1 VSWGERVKLSS
12 ARREAK
18 ILSYPVPEGKQAK
31 LPSVTTKRRKQME
44 QKEERVQVYDVTA
57 LTSLEKLE
65 PVRVRPGM
73 YIGSTGIKGLHHCI
87 WEILD
92 NAIDEISNGFGDS
105 AAVILNK
112 DKTVTI
118 VDNGRGIP
126 TGMHP
131 TKKKSGVEMVF
142 TELHTG
148 GKFNNDVYKTSG
160 GLHGVGAA
168 VVNALSKWLE
178 VEVKQNGRIYK
189 QRFEN
194 AYDRTVK
201 REMPGTPVTSLE
213 ALGSTKE
220 TGTKVTFMPDKD
232 VFSVTEF
239 KFEVIDER
247 LQELAF
253 QNKGITLKLVDNRKD
268 EVVEKEYHSERGL
281 LDFIDY
287 LNESKTPL
295 HNPPILFDGERE
307 VNGLNMYGEV
317 CVQFTDSTTEYI
329 ASYVNNIPTTESGTH
344 ESGFKTG
351 MTRAFKEWAKKLNL
365 IKEKDKEFEGDDLR
379 EGMTAIVR
387 IKISNPIFEG
397 QTKTKLGNTEAYT
410 MMNDL
415 AYTKFSEWI
424 EDNKDTAASMINNAL
439 DAAARREKIKKIN
452 EAEKKKIGKGT
463 APLAGKI
470 AVCTMKD
477 PTVCEFIVVEGDS
490 AGGSAKQARDRRFQ
504 TIMPSKGKI
513 MNTEKQKLENVL
525 GSEELKIFN
534 TAIGTGVLD
543 NCKEDDLKYDKIII
557 MSDADVDGYH
567 IRTLWMTYIYRYMR
581 SIIANGHLYLAQP
594 PLYKVYKQGKG
605 GEIVKYAYSDD
616 ELEKVKKEVGKGALL
631 QRYKGLG
638 EMNPQQLWE
647 TTLNPETRT
656 LHQITIEDAAKAE
669 KMVSL
674 LMGDV
679 VAPRKNYMYKYA
691 EF

>member
-1 VSWGERVKLSS
+1 
-12 ARREAK
+12 
-18 ILSYPVPEGKQAK
+18 
-31 LPSVTTKRRKQME
+31 ME
-44 QKEERVQVYDVTA
+44 NMEEKVQVYDVTA

-87 WEILD
+87 WEVLD
-92 NAIDEISNGFGDS
+92 NAIDEISNGFGNK
-105 AAVILNK
+105 ATVILNK
-112 DKTVTI
+112 DKSVTVI
-118 VDNGRGIP
+118 DNGRGIP

-148 GKFNNDVYKTSG
+148 GKFNNDIYKTSG

-178 VEVKQNGRIYK
+178 VEIRQNGHIYK
-189 QRFEN
+189 QRFEH
-194 AYDRTVK
+194 AYDKTVK
-201 REMPGTPVTSLE
+201 REMPGTPVTQLKIV
-213 ALGSTKE
+213 GDTTD
-220 TGTKVTFMPDKD
+220 TGTKVTFMPDKE
-232 VFSVTEF
+232 VFTSTEF
-239 KFEVIDER
+239 KFDVIDER

-253 QNKGITLKLVDNRKD
+253 QNKGITLKLVDDRKD
-268 EVVEKEYHSERGL
+268 EVIEKEYHSERGL

-287 LNESKTPL
+287 LNESKTIL
-295 HNPPILFDGERE
+295 HNPPILFEGERE

-317 CVQFTDSTTEYI
+317 CIQFTDSTTEYI

-365 IKEKDKEFEGDDLR
+365 VKEKDKEFEGDDLR
-379 EGMTAIVR
+379 EGMTSIVR

-424 EDNKDTAASMINNAL
+424 EDNKETAGSLINNAL

-470 AVCTMKD
+470 AVCTLKD
-477 PTVCEFIVVEGDS
+477 SSVCEFIVVEGDS

-543 NCKEDDLKYDKIII
+543 NYNEADLKYDKIII
-557 MSDADVDGYH
+557 LSDADVDGYH

-581 SIIANGHLYLAQP
+581 PLIANGHLYLAQP

-605 GEIVKYAYSDD
+605 GEVSKYAYSDD
-616 ELEKVKKEVGKGALL
+616 ELEKAKKEIGKGNLI

-638 EMNPQQLWE
+638 EMNPEQLWQ

-656 LHQITIEDAAKAE
+656 LHQITIDDAAKAE

>member
-1 VSWGERVKLSS
+1 
-12 ARREAK
+12 
-18 ILSYPVPEGKQAK
+18 
-31 LPSVTTKRRKQME
+31 M
-44 QKEERVQVYDVTA
+44 KEEKKFTYDVTD

-92 NAIDEISNGFGDS
+92 NAIDEISNGYGDK
-105 AAVILNK
+105 AIVILNN
-112 DKTVTI
+112 DKSVTVI
-118 VDNGRGIP
+118 DNGRGIP
-126 TGMHP
+126 TGIHP

-148 GKFNNDVYKTSG
+148 GKFDNKNYKTSG

-178 VEVKQNGRIYK
+178 VCVNQNQKVYR
-189 QRFEN
+189 QRFEYELDKELN
-194 AYDRTVK
+194 KV
-201 REMPGTPVTSLE
+201 MPGTPVTPLE
-213 ALGSTKE
+213 IIGTSKE
-220 TGTKVTFMPDKD
+220 TGTKVTFLPDKD
-232 VFSVTEF
+232 VFSSTDF

-253 QNKGITLKLVDNRKD
+253 QNKGIHLELIDKRKNE
-268 EVVEKEYHSERGL
+268 EVRKEYFSERGL

-287 LNESKTPL
+287 LNESKTPI
-295 HNPPILFDGERE
+295 HETPISFEGERTLGD
-307 VNGLNMYGEV
+307 VNMYGEV
-317 CVQFTDSTTEYI
+317 CIQFTDSTTENI
-329 ASYVNNIPTTESGTH
+329 ASYVNNIPTTEAGTH
-344 ESGFKTG
+344 EAGFKTG
-351 MTRAFKEWAKKLNL
+351 MTRAFKEWGKKLNI

-387 IKISNPIFEG
+387 IKLTNPVFEG
-397 QTKTKLGNTEAYT
+397 QTKTKLGNNEAYT

-415 AYTKFSEWI
+415 SYSKFCEWI
-424 EDNKDTAASMINNAL
+424 EDNKQVATMIINNAL
-439 DAAARREKIKKIN
+439 DAASRREKIKKIN

-463 APLAGKI
+463 APLAGKV
-470 AVCTMKD
+470 AVCTLKNKD
-477 PTVCEFIVVEGDS
+477 FMEFIVVEGDS

-513 MNTEKQKLENVL
+513 MNTEKQKIENVL
-525 GSEELKIFN
+525 ASEELRIFN
-534 TAIGTGVLD
+534 TAIGTGTLD
-543 NCKEDDLKYDKIII
+543 NYKEEDLKYNKIII
-557 MSDADVDGYH
+557 MSDADVDGFH

-581 SIIANGHLYLAQP
+581 PLIANGHLYLAQP
-594 PLYKVYKQGKG
+594 PLYKVYKSSKG
-605 GEIVKYAYSDD
+605 MDKVVYAYSDE
-616 ELEKVKKEVGKGALL
+616 ELESAKKELGKGALI
-631 QRYKGLG
+631 QRFKGLG
-638 EMNPQQLWE
+638 EMNPDQLWE

-656 LHQITIEDAAKAE
+656 LIQVTIDDAAKAE

-674 LMGDV
+674 LMGDIV
-679 VAPRKNYMYKYA
+679 EPRKNYMYKYA

>member
-1 VSWGERVKLSS
+1 
-12 ARREAK
+12 
-18 ILSYPVPEGKQAK
+18 
-31 LPSVTTKRRKQME
+31 M
-44 QKEERVQVYDVTA
+44 KEKKKFTYDVTD

-92 NAIDEISNGFGDS
+92 NSIDEISNGYGDK
-105 AAVILNK
+105 AIVILNN
-112 DKTVTI
+112 DKSVTI
-118 VDNGRGIP
+118 IDNGRGIP
-126 TGMHP
+126 TGIHP

-148 GKFNNDVYKTSG
+148 GKFDNKNYKTSG

-178 VEVKQNGRIYK
+178 VCVNQNQKVYR
-189 QRFEN
+189 QRFEYALDKELN
-194 AYDRTVK
+194 KV
-201 REMPGTPVTSLE
+201 MPGTPVTSLE
-213 ALGSTKE
+213 IIGTSKE
-220 TGTKVTFMPDKD
+220 TGTKVTFLPDKD
-232 VFSVTEF
+232 VFSSTDF

-253 QNKGITLKLVDNRKD
+253 QNKGIHLELIDKRKNE
-268 EVVEKEYHSERGL
+268 EVKKEYFSERGL

-287 LNESKTPL
+287 LNESKTPI
-295 HNPPILFDGERE
+295 HETPISFEGERTLGD
-307 VNGLNMYGEV
+307 VNMYGEV
-317 CVQFTDSTTEYI
+317 CIQFTDSTTENI
-329 ASYVNNIPTTESGTH
+329 ASYVNNIPTTEAGTH
-344 ESGFKTG
+344 EAGFKTG
-351 MTRAFKEWAKKLNL
+351 MTRAFKEWGKKLNI

-387 IKISNPIFEG
+387 IKLTNPVFEG
-397 QTKTKLGNTEAYT
+397 QTKTKLGNNEAYT

-415 AYTKFSEWI
+415 SYSKFCEWI
-424 EDNKDTAASMINNAL
+424 EDNKQVATMIINNAL
-439 DAAARREKIKKIN
+439 DAASRREKIKKIN

-463 APLAGKI
+463 APLAGKV
-470 AVCTMKD
+470 AVCTLKNKD
-477 PTVCEFIVVEGDS
+477 FMEFIVVEGDS

-513 MNTEKQKLENVL
+513 MNTEKQKIENVL
-525 GSEELKIFN
+525 ASEELRIFN
-534 TAIGTGVLD
+534 TAIGTGTLD
-543 NCKEDDLKYDKIII
+543 NYKEEDLKYNKIII
-557 MSDADVDGYH
+557 MSDADVDGFH

-581 SIIANGHLYLAQP
+581 PLIANGHLYLAQP
-594 PLYKVYKQGKG
+594 PLYKVYKSSKG
-605 GEIVKYAYSDD
+605 MDKVVYAYSDE
-616 ELEKVKKEVGKGALL
+616 ELESAKKELGKGALI
-631 QRYKGLG
+631 QRFKGLG
-638 EMNPQQLWE
+638 EMNPDQLWE

-656 LHQITIEDAAKAE
+656 LIQVTIDDAAKAE

-674 LMGDV
+674 LMGDIV
-679 VAPRKNYMYKYA
+679 EPRKNYMYKYA

>member
-1 VSWGERVKLSS
+1 
-12 ARREAK
+12 
-18 ILSYPVPEGKQAK
+18 
-31 LPSVTTKRRKQME
+31 M
-44 QKEERVQVYDVTA
+44 KEKKKFTYDVTD

-92 NAIDEISNGFGDS
+92 NSIDEISNGYGDK
-105 AAVILNK
+105 AIVILNN
-112 DKTVTI
+112 DKSVTI
-118 VDNGRGIP
+118 IDNGRGIP
-126 TGMHP
+126 TGIHP

-148 GKFNNDVYKTSG
+148 GKFDNKNYKTSG

-178 VEVKQNGRIYK
+178 VCVNQNQKVYR
-189 QRFEN
+189 QRFEYALDKELN
-194 AYDRTVK
+194 KV
-201 REMPGTPVTSLE
+201 MPGTPVTPLE
-213 ALGSTKE
+213 IIGNSKE
-220 TGTKVTFMPDKD
+220 TGTKVTFLPDKD
-232 VFSVTEF
+232 VFSSTDF

-253 QNKGITLKLVDNRKD
+253 QNKGIHLELIDKRKNE
-268 EVVEKEYHSERGL
+268 EVKKEYFSERGL

-287 LNESKTPL
+287 LNESKTPI
-295 HNPPILFDGERE
+295 HETPISFEGERTLGD
-307 VNGLNMYGEV
+307 VNMYGEV
-317 CVQFTDSTTEYI
+317 CIQFTDSTTENI
-329 ASYVNNIPTTESGTH
+329 ASYVNNIPTTEAGTH
-344 ESGFKTG
+344 EAGFKTG
-351 MTRAFKEWAKKLNL
+351 MTRAFKEWGKKLNI

-387 IKISNPIFEG
+387 IKLTNPVFEG
-397 QTKTKLGNTEAYT
+397 QTKTKLGNNEAYT

-415 AYTKFSEWI
+415 SYSKFCEWI
-424 EDNKDTAASMINNAL
+424 EDNKQVATMIINNAL
-439 DAAARREKIKKIN
+439 DAASRREKIKKIN

-463 APLAGKI
+463 APLAGKV
-470 AVCTMKD
+470 AVCTLKNKD
-477 PTVCEFIVVEGDS
+477 FMEFIVVEGDS

-513 MNTEKQKLENVL
+513 MNTEKQKIENVL
-525 GSEELKIFN
+525 ASEELRIFN
-534 TAIGTGVLD
+534 TAIGTGTLD
-543 NCKEDDLKYDKIII
+543 NYKEEDLKYNKIII
-557 MSDADVDGYH
+557 MSDADVDGFH

-581 SIIANGHLYLAQP
+581 PLIANGHLYLAQP
-594 PLYKVYKQGKG
+594 PLYKVYKSSKG
-605 GEIVKYAYSDD
+605 MDKVVYAYSDE
-616 ELEKVKKEVGKGALL
+616 ELESAKKELGKGALI
-631 QRYKGLG
+631 QRFKGLG
-638 EMNPQQLWE
+638 EMNPDQLWE

-656 LHQITIEDAAKAE
+656 LIQVTIDDAAKAE

-674 LMGDV
+674 LMGDIV
-679 VAPRKNYMYKYA
+679 EPRKNYMYKYA

>member
-1 VSWGERVKLSS
+1 MPISKKDTS
-12 ARREAK
+12 
-18 ILSYPVPEGKQAK
+18 
-31 LPSVTTKRRKQME
+31 M
-44 QKEERVQVYDVTA
+44 YDVNS

-73 YIGSTGIKGLHHCI
+73 YIGSTGSKGLHHCI

-92 NAIDEISNGFGDS
+92 NSIDEISNGYGNS
-105 AAVILNK
+105 ASVILNK
-112 DKTVTI
+112 DKSVTI
-118 VDNGRGIP
+118 EDNGRGIP
-126 TGMHP
+126 TGIHP
-131 TKKKSGVEMVF
+131 IKKKSGVEMVF

-148 GKFNNDVYKTSG
+148 GKFNNSIYKTSG
-160 GLHGVGAA
+160 GLHGVGAS

-178 VEVKQNGRIYK
+178 VEVKQNGHIYK

-194 AYDRTVK
+194 AYDKSLK
-201 REMPGTPVTSLE
+201 RVMPGTPVTKLE
-213 ALGSTKE
+213 IVGDTDKTGSKI
-220 TGTKVTFMPDKD
+220 TFMPDD
-232 VFSVTEF
+232 EVFSTVDF
-239 KFEVIDER
+239 KIDVIDER

-253 QNKGITLKLVDNRKD
+253 QNKGITLTLIDNRKD
-268 EVVEKEYHSERGL
+268 EKLEKVYHSKRGL

-287 LNESKTPL
+287 LNESKTVL
-295 HNPPILFDGERE
+295 HNPPIFFSGERK
-307 VNGLNMYGEV
+307 VKDINLYGEV

-351 MTRAFKEWAKKLNL
+351 MTRAFKEWAKKFNI
-365 IKEKDKEFEGDDLR
+365 IKEKDKEFEGNDLR

-387 IKISNPIFEG
+387 IKLTNPIFEG
-397 QTKTKLGNTEAYT
+397 QTKTKLGNNEAYT

-424 EDNKDTAASMINNAL
+424 EDNKEMATLIMNNAL
-439 DAAARREKIKKIN
+439 AAATRRDKIKKIN
-452 EAEKKKIGKGT
+452 DAEKKKIGKGA
-463 APLAGKI
+463 APLAGKV
-470 AVCTMKD
+470 AVCTLKD
-477 PTVCEFIVVEGDS
+477 SSVTEFIVVEGDS

-504 TIMPSKGKI
+504 SIMPSKGKI

-543 NCKEDDLKYDKIII
+543 NYNEEDLKYDKIII
-557 MSDADVDGYH
+557 LSDADVDGYH

-581 SIIANGHLYLAQP
+581 QLITNNHLYIALP
-594 PLYKVYKQGKG
+594 PLYKVYKQEKGK
-605 GEIVKYAYSDD
+605 EIIKYAYSD
-616 ELEKVKKEVGKGALL
+616 EQLEEVKKQVGKGHLI

-638 EMNPQQLWE
+638 EMNPDQLWE

-656 LHQITIEDAAKAE
+656 LQKITIDDAAKAE

-679 VAPRKNYMYKYA
+679 VEPRKNYMYKYA

>member
-1 VSWGERVKLSS
+1 
-12 ARREAK
+12 
-18 ILSYPVPEGKQAK
+18 
-31 LPSVTTKRRKQME
+31 M
-44 QKEERVQVYDVTA
+44 KEKKKFTYDVTD

-92 NAIDEISNGFGDS
+92 NSIDEISNGYGDK
-105 AAVILNK
+105 AIVILNN
-112 DKTVTI
+112 DKSVTI
-118 VDNGRGIP
+118 IDNGRGIP
-126 TGMHP
+126 TGIHP

-148 GKFNNDVYKTSG
+148 GKFDNKNYKTSG

-178 VEVKQNGRIYK
+178 VCVNQNQKVYR
-189 QRFEN
+189 QRFEYALDKELN
-194 AYDRTVK
+194 KV
-201 REMPGTPVTSLE
+201 MPGTPVTTLE
-213 ALGSTKE
+213 IIGNSKE
-220 TGTKVTFMPDKD
+220 TGTKVTFLPDKD
-232 VFSVTEF
+232 VFSSTDF

-253 QNKGITLKLVDNRKD
+253 QNKGIHLELIDKRKNE
-268 EVVEKEYHSERGL
+268 EVRKEYFSERGL

-287 LNESKTPL
+287 LNESKTPI
-295 HNPPILFDGERE
+295 HETPISFEGERTLGD
-307 VNGLNMYGEV
+307 VNMYGEV
-317 CVQFTDSTTEYI
+317 CIQFTDSTTENI
-329 ASYVNNIPTTESGTH
+329 ASYVNNIPTTEAGTH
-344 ESGFKTG
+344 EAGFKTG
-351 MTRAFKEWAKKLNL
+351 MTRAFKEWGKKLNI

-387 IKISNPIFEG
+387 IKLTNPVFEG
-397 QTKTKLGNTEAYT
+397 QTKTKLGNNEAYT

-415 AYTKFSEWI
+415 SYSKFCEWI
-424 EDNKDTAASMINNAL
+424 EDNKQVATMIINNAL
-439 DAAARREKIKKIN
+439 DAASRREKIKKIN

-463 APLAGKI
+463 APLAGKV
-470 AVCTMKD
+470 AVCTLKNKD
-477 PTVCEFIVVEGDS
+477 FMEFIVVEGDS

-513 MNTEKQKLENVL
+513 MNTEKQKIENVL
-525 GSEELKIFN
+525 ASEELRIFN
-534 TAIGTGVLD
+534 TAIGTGTLD
-543 NCKEDDLKYDKIII
+543 NYKEEDLKYNKIII
-557 MSDADVDGYH
+557 MSDADVDGFH

-581 SIIANGHLYLAQP
+581 PLIANGHLYLAQP
-594 PLYKVYKQGKG
+594 PLYKVYKSSKG
-605 GEIVKYAYSDD
+605 MDKVVYAYSDE
-616 ELEKVKKEVGKGALL
+616 ELESAKKELGKGALI
-631 QRYKGLG
+631 QRFKGLG
-638 EMNPQQLWE
+638 EMNPDQLWE

-656 LHQITIEDAAKAE
+656 LIQVTIDDAAKAE

-674 LMGDV
+674 LMGDIV
-679 VAPRKNYMYKYA
+679 EPRKNYMYKYA

>member
-1 VSWGERVKLSS
+1 
-12 ARREAK
+12 
-18 ILSYPVPEGKQAK
+18 
-31 LPSVTTKRRKQME
+31 ME
-44 QKEERVQVYDVTA
+44 NMEEKVQVYDVTA

-65 PVRVRPGM
+65 PVRIRPGM

-87 WEILD
+87 WEVLD
-92 NAIDEISNGFGDS
+92 NAIDEISNGFGNK
-105 AAVILNK
+105 ATIILNK
-112 DKTVTI
+112 DKSVTVI
-118 VDNGRGIP
+118 DNGRGIP

-178 VEVKQNGRIYK
+178 VEVRQNGHTHK

-194 AYDRTVK
+194 AYDKTVK
-201 REMPGTPVTSLE
+201 REMPGTPVTQLKIV
-213 ALGSTKE
+213 GNTTE
-220 TGTKVTFMPDKD
+220 TGTKVTFMPDEE
-232 VFSVTEF
+232 VFSTTEF
-239 KFEVIDER
+239 KFDVIDER

-253 QNKGITLKLVDNRKD
+253 QNKGITLKLIDDRKE
-268 EVVEKEYHSERGL
+268 EVIEKEYHSERGL

-287 LNESKTPL
+287 LNESKTTL
-295 HNPPILFDGERE
+295 HNPPILFEGERE
-307 VNGLNMYGEV
+307 VNALNMYGEV
-317 CVQFTDSTTEYI
+317 CIQFTDSTTEYI

-365 IKEKDKEFEGDDLR
+365 VKEKDKEFEGDDLR

-424 EDNKDTAASMINNAL
+424 EDNKETAGGLINNAVE
-439 DAAARREKIKKIN
+439 AAARREKIKKIN

-470 AVCTMKD
+470 AVCTLKD
-477 PTVCEFIVVEGDS
+477 SSVCEFIVVEGDS

-504 TIMPSKGKI
+504 SIMPSKGKI

-543 NCKEDDLKYDKIII
+543 NYNEADLKYDKIII
-557 MSDADVDGYH
+557 LSDADVDGYH

-581 SIIANGHLYLAQP
+581 PLISNGHLYLAQP
-594 PLYKVYKQGKG
+594 PLYKVYKQAKG
-605 GEIVKYAYSDD
+605 GEVSKYAYSDD
-616 ELEKVKKEVGKGALL
+616 ELEKARKEIGKGNLI

-638 EMNPQQLWE
+638 EMNPEQLWQ

-656 LHQITIEDAAKAE
+656 LHQITIDDAAKAE

-674 LMGDV
+674 LMGEV
-679 VAPRKNYMYKYA
+679 VAPRKSYMYKYA

>member
-1 VSWGERVKLSS
+1 MTTENKSS
-12 ARREAK
+12 
-18 ILSYPVPEGKQAK
+18 
-31 LPSVTTKRRKQME
+31 
-44 QKEERVQVYDVTA
+44 YDVTD

-73 YIGSTGIKGLHHCI
+73 YIGSTGSKGLHHCI

-92 NAIDEISNGFGDS
+92 NSIDEITNGYGDK
-105 AAVILNK
+105 ATIIINK
-112 DKTVTI
+112 DKSVTI
-118 VDNGRGIP
+118 IDNGRGIP
-126 TGMHP
+126 TGIHP
-131 TKKKSGVEMVF
+131 VKKKSGVEMVF

-148 GKFNNDVYKTSG
+148 GKFNNKNYKTSG

-178 VEVKQNGRIYK
+178 VQVCQNGNIYR
-189 QRFEN
+189 QRFEY
-194 AYDRTVK
+194 AYDK
-201 REMPGTPVTSLE
+201 ELKKNMPGTPVTKLE
-213 ALGSTKE
+213 IIGKTKE

-232 VFSVTEF
+232 VFSTIDF
-239 KFEVIDER
+239 KFDVIDER

-253 QNKGITLKLVDNRKD
+253 QNKGIRLEFIDERK
-268 EVVEKEYHSERGL
+268 EETVKKEYYSERGL

-287 LNESKTPL
+287 LNESKTVIHP
-295 HNPPILFDGERE
+295 NPILFEGERE
-307 VNGLNMYGEV
+307 VNGLQMYGEV
-317 CVQFTDSTTEYI
+317 CMQFTDSTTDYI
-329 ASYVNNIPTTESGTH
+329 VSYVNNIPTTEAGTH
-344 ESGFKTG
+344 ETGFKTG
-351 MTRAFKEWAKKLNL
+351 MTRAFKEWTRKLGL

-387 IKISNPIFEG
+387 IKITNPVFEG
-397 QTKTKLGNTEAYT
+397 QTKTKLGNNEAYT

-415 AYTKFSEWI
+415 AYTKLSEWI
-424 EDNKDTAASMINNAL
+424 EDNKELATNIINNAL
-439 DAAARREKIKKIN
+439 QAAQRREKIKKIN
-452 EAEKKKIGKGT
+452 EAEKKKVGKGT
-463 APLAGKI
+463 APLAGKV

-477 PTVCEFIVVEGDS
+477 NSINEFIVVEGDS

-525 GSEELKIFN
+525 ASEELRLFN
-534 TAIGTGVLD
+534 AAVGTGTLD
-543 NCKEDDLKYDKIII
+543 NYKEENLKYNKIII
-557 MSDADVDGYH
+557 MSDADVDGFH

-581 SIIANGHLYLAQP
+581 PLITNGHLYLAQP
-594 PLYKVYKQGKG
+594 PLYKVYKKTKNGD
-605 GEIVKYAYSDD
+605 IYKYAYSDE
-616 ELEKVKKEVGKGALL
+616 ELEKVKKEVGKGALI

-638 EMNPQQLWE
+638 EMNPEQLWD

-656 LHQITIEDAAKAE
+656 LFRVTIEDAAKAE
-669 KMVSL
+669 RMVSL

-679 VAPRKNYMYKYA
+679 VEPRKNYMYKYA

>member
-1 VSWGERVKLSS
+1 MTTENKVS
-12 ARREAK
+12 
-18 ILSYPVPEGKQAK
+18 
-31 LPSVTTKRRKQME
+31 
-44 QKEERVQVYDVTA
+44 YDVTD

-73 YIGSTGIKGLHHCI
+73 YIGSTGSKGLHHCI

-92 NAIDEISNGFGDS
+92 NSIDEITNGYG
-105 AAVILNK
+105 NK
-112 DKTVTI
+112 ATIIINRDKSITI
-118 VDNGRGIP
+118 IDNGRGIP
-126 TGMHP
+126 TGIHP
-131 TKKKSGVEMVF
+131 VKKKSGVEMVF

-148 GKFNNDVYKTSG
+148 GKFNNKNYKTSG

-178 VEVKQNGRIYK
+178 VQVCQNGNIYR
-189 QRFEN
+189 QRFEY
-194 AYDRTVK
+194 AYDK
-201 REMPGTPVTSLE
+201 ELKKDMPGTPVTKLE
-213 ALGSTKE
+213 IVGKTNE

-232 VFSVTEF
+232 VFSTIDF
-239 KFEVIDER
+239 KFDVIDER

-253 QNKGITLKLVDNRKD
+253 QNKGIRLELIDERK
-268 EVVEKEYHSERGL
+268 EETVKKEYYSERGL

-287 LNESKTPL
+287 LNESKTVIHP
-295 HNPPILFDGERE
+295 NPILFEGERE
-307 VNGLNMYGEV
+307 VNGLQMYGEV
-317 CVQFTDSTTEYI
+317 CMQFTDSTTDYI
-329 ASYVNNIPTTESGTH
+329 VSYVNNIPTTEAGTH
-344 ESGFKTG
+344 ETGFKTG
-351 MTRAFKEWAKKLNL
+351 MTRAFKEWTRKLGL

-387 IKISNPIFEG
+387 IKITNPVFEG
-397 QTKTKLGNTEAYT
+397 QTKTKLGNNEAYT

-415 AYTKFSEWI
+415 AYTKLSEWI
-424 EDNKDTAASMINNAL
+424 EDNKELATNIINNAL
-439 DAAARREKIKKIN
+439 QAAQRREKIKKIN
-452 EAEKKKIGKGT
+452 EAEKKKVGKGT
-463 APLAGKI
+463 APLAGKV

-477 PTVCEFIVVEGDS
+477 NSVNEFIVVEGDS

-525 GSEELKIFN
+525 ASEELRLFN
-534 TAIGTGVLD
+534 AAIGTGTLD
-543 NCKEDDLKYDKIII
+543 NYKEENLKYNKIII
-557 MSDADVDGYH
+557 MSDADVDGFH

-581 SIIANGHLYLAQP
+581 PLITNGHLYLAQP
-594 PLYKVYKQGKG
+594 PLYKVYKQTKNGN
-605 GEIVKYAYSDD
+605 IYKYAYSDE
-616 ELEKVKKEVGKGALL
+616 ELEKVKKEVGKGALI

-638 EMNPQQLWE
+638 EMNPEQLWD

-656 LHQITIEDAAKAE
+656 LFRVTIEDAAKAE
-669 KMVSL
+669 RMVSL

-679 VAPRKNYMYKYA
+679 VEPRKNYMYKYA

>member
-1 VSWGERVKLSS
+1 
-12 ARREAK
+12 
-18 ILSYPVPEGKQAK
+18 
-31 LPSVTTKRRKQME
+31 M
-44 QKEERVQVYDVTA
+44 KEEKKFTYDVTD

-92 NAIDEISNGFGDS
+92 NAIDEISNGYGDK
-105 AAVILNK
+105 AIVILNN
-112 DKTVTI
+112 DKSVTVI
-118 VDNGRGIP
+118 DNGRGIP
-126 TGMHP
+126 TGIHP

-148 GKFNNDVYKTSG
+148 GKFDNKNYKTSG

-178 VEVKQNGRIYK
+178 VCVNQNQKVYR
-189 QRFEN
+189 QRFEYALDKELN
-194 AYDRTVK
+194 KV
-201 REMPGTPVTSLE
+201 MPGTPVTPLE
-213 ALGSTKE
+213 IIGTSKE
-220 TGTKVTFMPDKD
+220 TGTKVTFLPDKD
-232 VFSVTEF
+232 VFSSTDF

-253 QNKGITLKLVDNRKD
+253 QNKGIHLELIDKRKNE
-268 EVVEKEYHSERGL
+268 EVRKEYFSERGL

-287 LNESKTPL
+287 LNESKTPI
-295 HNPPILFDGERE
+295 HETPISFEGERTLGD
-307 VNGLNMYGEV
+307 VNMYGEV
-317 CVQFTDSTTEYI
+317 CIQFTDSTTENI
-329 ASYVNNIPTTESGTH
+329 ASYVNNIPTTEAGTH
-344 ESGFKTG
+344 EAGFKTG
-351 MTRAFKEWAKKLNL
+351 MTRAFKEWGKKLNI

-387 IKISNPIFEG
+387 IKLTNPVFEG
-397 QTKTKLGNTEAYT
+397 QTKTKLGNNEAYT

-415 AYTKFSEWI
+415 SYSKFCEWI
-424 EDNKDTAASMINNAL
+424 EDNKQVATMIINNAL
-439 DAAARREKIKKIN
+439 DAASRREKIKKIN

-463 APLAGKI
+463 APLAGKV
-470 AVCTMKD
+470 AVCTLKNKD
-477 PTVCEFIVVEGDS
+477 FMEFIVVEGDS

-513 MNTEKQKLENVL
+513 MNTEKQKIENVL
-525 GSEELKIFN
+525 ASEELRIFN
-534 TAIGTGVLD
+534 TAIGTGTLD
-543 NCKEDDLKYDKIII
+543 NYKEEDLKYNKIII
-557 MSDADVDGYH
+557 MSDADVDGFH

-581 SIIANGHLYLAQP
+581 PLIANGHLYLAQP
-594 PLYKVYKQGKG
+594 PLYKVYKSSKG
-605 GEIVKYAYSDD
+605 MDKVVYAYSDE
-616 ELEKVKKEVGKGALL
+616 ELESAKKELGKGALI
-631 QRYKGLG
+631 QRFKGLG
-638 EMNPQQLWE
+638 EMNPDQLWE

-656 LHQITIEDAAKAE
+656 LIQVTIDDAAKAE

-674 LMGDV
+674 LMGDIV
-679 VAPRKNYMYKYA
+679 EPRKNYMYKYA

>member
-1 VSWGERVKLSS
+1 
-12 ARREAK
+12 
-18 ILSYPVPEGKQAK
+18 
-31 LPSVTTKRRKQME
+31 ME
-44 QKEERVQVYDVTA
+44 QREEKVQVYDVTA

-73 YIGSTGIKGLHHCI
+73 YIGSTGSKGLHHCI
-87 WEILD
+87 WEVLD
-92 NAIDEISNGFGDS
+92 NAIDEISNGFGNE
-105 AAVILNK
+105 AIVILNK
-112 DKTVTI
+112 DKSVTVK
-118 VDNGRGIP
+118 DNGRGIP
-126 TGMHP
+126 TGIHP
-131 TKKKSGVEMVF
+131 IKKKSGVEMVF

-178 VEVKQNGRIYK
+178 VEVKQNNHIYK

-194 AYDRTVK
+194 AYDKTVK
-201 REMPGTPVTSLE
+201 REMPGTPVTSLDII
-213 ALGSTKE
+213 GNTKE
-220 TGTKVTFMPDKD
+220 TGTMVTFMPDEE
-232 VFSVTEF
+232 VFSTTEF
-239 KFEVIDER
+239 KFDVIDER

-253 QNKGITLKLVDNRKD
+253 QNKGITLKLIDNRKD
-268 EVVEKEYHSERGL
+268 ELVEKEYHSERGL

-287 LNESKTPL
+287 LNESKTPI
-295 HNPPILFDGERE
+295 HNPPILFEGERE
-307 VNGLNMYGEV
+307 VNNLNMYGEV

-415 AYTKFSEWI
+415 SYTKFSEWI
-424 EDNKDTAASMINNAL
+424 EDNKDIAASMINNAL

-470 AVCTMKD
+470 AVCTLKD

-534 TAIGTGVLD
+534 TAVGTGVLD
-543 NCKEDDLKYDKIII
+543 NYNAADLKYDKIII

-567 IRTLWMTYIYRYMR
+567 IRTLWMTYIYRYMKHL
-581 SIIANGHLYLAQP
+581 IADGHLYLAQP
-594 PLYKVYKQGKG
+594 PLYKVYKQTKN
-605 GEIVKYAYSDD
+605 GETVKYAYSDD

-638 EMNPQQLWE
+638 EMNPDQLWE

-656 LHQITIEDAAKAE
+656 LQQITIEDAAKAE

-679 VAPRKNYMYKYA
+679 VAPRKSYMYKYA